1 MASKYGTTL
10 LCAPLVAKTAL
21 EMSKEM
27 ETAKSQLADVVE
39 IRLDHLASFD
49 PARDLEFLIKNRPLP
64 VLITYRPK
72 WEGGQ
77 YEGDDSKRF
86 EVLQL
91 AMELGAEY
99 VDVELQVAQEFLDFI
114 SGKRPKSTKLI
125 VSSHNYQCTPST
137 EDLGS
142 LVARIQA
149 VGADIVKIATFA
161 VDICDVAR
169 MFQVLVHCQVP
180 MIGLCMGER
189 GVISRLL
196 CPKFGGYLTFG
207 TLGAGKESAPGQPT
221 LSDLLDVYRI
231 KEIGADTKVYGLIG
245 KPVGHSK
252 GPKLHNAIFK
262 ELDLNAVYV
271 PFLTD
276 DLANFLN
283 TYSSPDFAGFSI
295 TMPHKE
301 TAVDLCHEVDPVAK
315 SIGAVNTI
323 IRRSTD
329 GKLVGYKT
337 DYVGAISAI
346 EDGIRGFQGFKGE
359 VDSPLAGR
367 LFVVIGAGGAGR
379 ALAFGAKYKG
389 AKVVVANR
397 TYDRA
402 KELAELVGGQA
413 LTLAELENFRG
424 EEGAILANTTSIGMH
439 PNIHDTPV
447 YTKQTLSSYAV
458 VFDAI
463 YNPKVTRLMR
473 DAGKCGAAVV
483 SGEEMFLRQAMGQF
497 ELFTN
502 LPAPADLMREVLLKT
517 I

>member
-1 MASKYGTTL
+1 MAEKFGSTL
-10 LCAPLVAKTAL
+10 LCAPVVEKTVEEMVA
-21 EMSKEM
+21 EMS
-27 ETAKSQLADVVE
+27 AARSQGADVAE
-39 IRLDHLASFD
+39 LRIDHLAAFEMR
-49 PARDLEFLIKNRPLP
+49 PDLELLIKNRPLP
-64 VLITYRPK
+64 VLVTYRPK

-77 YEGDDSKRF
+77 YEGDDRKRF
-86 EVLQL
+86 EALHL

-99 VDVELQVAQEFLDFI
+99 VDVELKVAREFLHFL
-114 SGKRPKSTKLI
+114 SGKRPEGAKLI
-125 VSSHNYQCTPST
+125 VSSHNYQFTPST
-137 EDLGS
+137 EELS
-142 LVARIQA
+142 TLVARIQA

-189 GVISRLL
+189 GVISRIL

-207 TLGAGKESAPGQPT
+207 TLSAGKESAPGQPT
-221 LSDLLDVYRI
+221 MSDLLDVYRI
-231 KEIGADTKVYGLIG
+231 KQIGVDTKVYGLIG

-252 GPKLHNAIFK
+252 SPKLHNAVFK
-262 ELDLNAVYV
+262 AVGLNAVYV

-276 DLANFLN
+276 NLANFLN
-283 TYSSPDFAGFSI
+283 TYSSPDFTGFSN

-301 TAVDLCHEVDPVAK
+301 TAVTLCHEVDPVAK

-323 IRRSTD
+323 IRRQTD
-329 GKLVGYKT
+329 GKLVGYNT
-337 DYVGAISAI
+337 DYTGAISAI
-346 EDGIRGFQGFKGE
+346 EDGIRGLQGHKDGT
-359 VDSPLAGR
+359 VSPLAGR

-389 AKVVVANR
+389 ARVMIANR

-402 KELAELVGGQA
+402 RELADLVGGQA
-413 LTLAELENFRG
+413 LSLTELENFHA
-424 EEGAILANTTSIGMH
+424 EEGAVLANTTSIGMN
-439 PNIHDTPV
+439 PNIHDTPLSS
-447 YTKQTLSSYAV
+447 KQALSSYAV

-473 DAGKCGAAVV
+473 EARECGAALV

-502 LPAPADLMREVLLKT
+502 SSAPSDLMREIIMKST
-517 I
+517 

>member
-1 MASKYGTTL
+1 MATKYGATL
-10 LCAPLVAKTAL
+10 LCAPLVAKTAS
-21 EMSKEM
+21 EMRREM
-27 ETAKSQLADVVE
+27 EAVKSQLADVVE

-49 PARDLEFLIKNRPLP
+49 PKKDLEFLIKDRPLP

-77 YEGDDSKRF
+77 YEGDDFKRF

-99 VDVELQVAQEFLDFI
+99 VDIELQVAQEFSDFI

-125 VSSHNYQCTPST
+125 VSSHNYQCTPSI

-189 GVISRLL
+189 GLISRLL

-207 TLGAGKESAPGQPT
+207 TLCAGKESAPGQPT
-221 LSDLLDVYRI
+221 LSDLLNVYRI
-231 KEIGADTKVYGLIG
+231 KQIGADTKVYGLIG

-252 GPKLHNAIFK
+252 SPKLHNAIFK
-262 ELDLNAVYV
+262 ALELNAVYV

-283 TYSSPDFAGFSI
+283 TYSSPDFVGFSN

-301 TAVDLCHEVDPVAK
+301 TAVALCHEVDLVAK

-323 IRRSTD
+323 IRRPTD
-329 GKLVGYKT
+329 GKLVGYNT
-337 DYVGAISAI
+337 DYTGAISAI
-346 EDGIRGFQGFKGE
+346 EDGIRGLQGYKNE
-359 VDSPLAGR
+359 VGSPLAGR

-389 AKVVVANR
+389 ANVVVANR

-413 LTLAELENFRG
+413 LTLTELENFRG
-424 EEGAILANTTSIGMH
+424 EAGAILANTTSIGMH
-439 PNIHDTPV
+439 PNIHDTPLSS
-447 YTKQTLSSYAV
+447 KEALSSYAV

-473 DAGKCGAAVV
+473 EAGECGAVLV

-497 ELFTN
+497 ELFTGS
-502 LPAPADLMREVLLKT
+502 PAPADLMRDILLKT
-517 I
+517 T